1 MTSSILIGIF
11 PYKPINHQRSKG
23 FRMTCHFDTR
33 DPGPHAR
40 APDSRRGVRAA
51 RHEQGAPQTWRC
63 CGWLGNHQFYPCLSH
78 EFSLVVEVSTPLKN
92 MSSSNGM
99 MNLPIYGQIKKCFK
113 PPTRVYRVSTIF

>member
-1 MTSSILIGIF
+1 
-11 PYKPINHQRSKG
+11 
-23 FRMTCHFDTR
+23 MTCHFATR

-78 EFSLVVEVSTPLKN
+78 EFALVVEVSTPLKN
-92 MSSSNGM
+92 MKVKWDDELANIWTNTKMFQTTNQS
-99 MNLPIYGQIKKCFK
+99 L
-113 PPTRVYRVSTIF
+113 